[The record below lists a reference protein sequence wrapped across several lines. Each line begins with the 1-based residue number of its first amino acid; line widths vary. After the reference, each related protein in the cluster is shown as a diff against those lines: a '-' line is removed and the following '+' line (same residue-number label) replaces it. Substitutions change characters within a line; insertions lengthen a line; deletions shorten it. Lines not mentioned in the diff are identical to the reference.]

1 MERQNS
7 SPLQNQRVFC
17 EPIAWGLPVSQGKH
31 FWKHAMANVEE
42 REHIPVVSR
51 DHLALECGIPRVLQ
65 EVRVL
70 PAPVE
75 KFWVSLNVDLQLQ
88 TLSQSNLLAGGL
100 HWGQEYI
107 TSLCRMEESMTISRY
122 VQRPETSLYQLHK
135 WTIIGKGSWET
146 AGGNEALHRLRCQ
159 RSTFKLLLCH
169 GSLDYTL
176 PEEG

>member
-1 MERQNS
+1 MES
-7 SPLQNQRVFC
+7 
-17 EPIAWGLPVSQGKH
+17 
-31 FWKHAMANVEE
+31 VEE
-42 REHIPVVSR
+42 KEHVPVVSR
-51 DHLALECGIPRVLQ
+51 DHLAVECGAPRFLQ
-65 EVRVL
+65 GVFVL

-100 HWGQEYI
+100 DWGQEHI
-107 TSLCRMEESMTISRY
+107 TSLCRMEESMTISRH

-135 WTIIGKGSWET
+135 QPIIGEGSWEA
-146 AGGNEALHRLRCQ
+146 AGGDGALHRLCCH

-176 PEEG
+176 PEES